1 MIRNI
6 RHKGLRRLHVKDDG
20 SGVKQDHVERLKDI
34 LARLEVAANSH
45 DMALPGLHL
54 HPLAGRRRGTWAVT
68 VSGNWRVTFQFIG
81 EVVTEVDYEDYH

>member
-6 RHKGLRRLHVKDDG
+6 RHKGLRRLHAKDAG
-20 SGVKQDHVERLKDI
+20 SGVKQDHVERLRDI
-34 LARLEVAANSH
+34 LARLEVAANSR

-54 HPLAGRRRGTWAVT
+54 HPLTGSRRGTWAVT

-81 EVVTEVDYEDYH
+81 EDVTEVGYEDYH